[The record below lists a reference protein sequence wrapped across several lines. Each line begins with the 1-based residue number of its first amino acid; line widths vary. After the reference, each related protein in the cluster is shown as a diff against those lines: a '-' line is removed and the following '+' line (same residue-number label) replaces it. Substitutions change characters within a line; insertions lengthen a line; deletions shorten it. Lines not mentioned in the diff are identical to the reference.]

1 MKKVMLSAVAV
12 VAMIFVGCED
22 SPTASSAAQPF
33 LGTWSTSIRDS
44 GGVGTMSIAFEE
56 PNKLGIVTSLDTVYD
71 DEGNAIFGT
80 ALDAMLSLAEIE
92 NPMTMTGTWRNSSDT
107 LFTTIDGTSDTVVYR
122 IDGKT
127 ITLNAND
134 GETITA
140 VKQ

>member
-33 LGTWSTSIRDS
+33 LGTWSTSFRDS